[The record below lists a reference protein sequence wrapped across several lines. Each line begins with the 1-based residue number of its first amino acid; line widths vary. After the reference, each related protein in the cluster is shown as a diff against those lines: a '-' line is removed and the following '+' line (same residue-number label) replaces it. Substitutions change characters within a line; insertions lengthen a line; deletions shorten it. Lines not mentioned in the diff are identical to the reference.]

1 MTDFKF
7 DGDVKKRF
15 QPFMDEI
22 LSDSRDKVHSI
33 YITGSALTS
42 DFDPKH
48 SDINSIFVLN
58 RMELKFLEKLAPLG
72 KKYGKKKV
80 SAPLIM
86 TPEYIKTS
94 LDVFPIEF
102 QNIKLLH
109 HCVFGEDVFADIN
122 IDRADLRHQCERE
135 LKVKLISLRQGY
147 ISASGDRKLLTDEFI
162 RSFSGYMPLFKG
174 IILLLGSDP
183 PINNEAVL
191 SDLETVSGVGM
202 AVFKLV
208 LKEKKERTK
217 LSIEEL
223 NTIFEDYYA
232 AIEKLGDM
240 IDEMEA

>member
-1 MTDFKF
+1 MI
-7 DGDVKKRF
+7 G
-15 QPFMDEI
+15 
-22 LSDSRDKVHSI
+22 
-33 YITGSALTS
+33 
-42 DFDPKH
+42 
-48 SDINSIFVLN
+48 
-58 RMELKFLEKLAPLG
+58 
-72 KKYGKKKV
+72 
-80 SAPLIM
+80 
-86 TPEYIKTS
+86 
-94 LDVFPIEF
+94 
-102 QNIKLLH
+102 
-109 HCVFGEDVFADIN
+109 
-122 IDRADLRHQCERE
+122 
-135 LKVKLISLRQGY
+135 LRQGY
-147 ISASGDRKLLTDEFI
+147 ISASGDRKPLTDEFV

-174 IILLLGSDP
+174 TILLLGSDP